1 MLPDGVRG
9 GGSHAGAHVHGIP
22 QTVIDNLSGR
32 KACDHRTIMT
42 GRSVCEDKRTASG
55 HSPGGGKRPLVAVAE
70 RKTEFL
76 FCAGEMAAC
85 DAGGKIRK
93 AAGNGEAR
101 ECERQP
107 AGGAGAVE
115 PEKRAFILHQPKA
128 CGDTLSE
135 QVTCKKISDIRRMQS
150 SLLERQ
156 MQGVALQTAFRILP
170 GIAAKQVV
178 FSCKVKQLPERS
190 LLFSAAD
197 DRGAGA
203 DIDRD
208 RKTDALPAAGKQC
221 CRAGTE
227 RSFSR
232 FIHGNF
238 LISLSKTFLR
248 TVLVHL

>member
-1 MLPDGVRG
+1 
-9 GGSHAGAHVHGIP
+9 
-22 QTVIDNLSGR
+22 
-32 KACDHRTIMT
+32 
-42 GRSVCEDKRTASG
+42 
-55 HSPGGGKRPLVAVAE
+55 
-70 RKTEFL
+70 
-76 FCAGEMAAC
+76 
-85 DAGGKIRK
+85 
-93 AAGNGEAR
+93 
-101 ECERQP
+101 
-107 AGGAGAVE
+107 
-115 PEKRAFILHQPKA
+115 
-128 CGDTLSE
+128 
-135 QVTCKKISDIRRMQS
+135 
-150 SLLERQ
+150 

-190 LLFSAAD
+190 LL
-197 DRGAGA
+197 
-203 DIDRD
+203 DRD

>member
-22 QTVIDNLSGR
+22 QTVIDNFSGS
-32 KACDHRTIMT
+32 KACDHRAIMPR
-42 GRSVCEDKRTASG
+42 GSVCEDERTASG

-70 RKTEFL
+70 GKTKFL
-76 FCAGEMAAC
+76 FCAGEMAAG

-93 AAGNGEAR
+93 AAGNGEA
-101 ECERQP
+101 CEGEGQP

-170 GIAAKQVV
+170 G
-178 FSCKVKQLPERS
+178 SPSGPC
-190 LLFSAAD
+190 
-197 DRGAGA
+197 
-203 DIDRD
+203 
-208 RKTDALPAAGKQC
+208 
-221 CRAGTE
+221 
-227 RSFSR
+227 FSR
-232 FIHGNF
+232 LPTTEALERI
-238 LISLSKTFLR
+238 
-248 TVLVHL
+248 